1 MLALIGAECFC
12 AYVQPPP
19 GRVRL
24 YCRLDQTTTLAFRM
38 QIRFPKFKAC
48 FKARFPLFLAALG
61 CAFSLTAFAADCPQ
75 FSPGGQTPIVV
86 NAKMRASTQ
95 QLCYSDFAV
104 LHSGITHGPL
114 WSAEHLTPEHI
125 DDARDNTRTN
135 RFFVD
140 KKLPPGESATL
151 SDYKQSGFD
160 RGHMSPAG
168 DRWDKKGMAE
178 SFSLANVVPQNPSNN
193 RRIWARIE
201 QAVRRLVE
209 QSGDV
214 YVVTG
219 PLFSGRQLQ
228 TIGESRV
235 LVPTQLYKVVYLP
248 QRKLAFAVV
257 VDNTPTNQYTVK
269 TVHELEAMSGL
280 QFPGI
285 PDSLKDQRIGGLK
298 GV

>member
-1 MLALIGAECFC
+1 MKIRLTHFKHFKHSASFFPSLLIGLLA
-12 AYVQPPP
+12 
-19 GRVRL
+19 
-24 YCRLDQTTTLAFRM
+24 TLGATVS
-38 QIRFPKFKAC
+38 
-48 FKARFPLFLAALG
+48 LNVLAA
-61 CAFSLTAFAADCPQ
+61 SDCPQ
-75 FSPGGQTPIVV
+75 FSPGGRAPIVA
-86 NAKMRASTQ
+86 NAKMRVSTQ

-104 LHSGITHGPL
+104 LHSGVTHGPL
-114 WSAEHLTPEHI
+114 WSAEHLTAEHL

-140 KKLPPGESATL
+140 KKLPPGASATL
-151 SDYKQSGFD
+151 SDYKKSGYD

-168 DRWDKKGMAE
+168 DRWDRKGMAE

-193 RRIWARIE
+193 RRIWSRIE
-201 QAVRRLVE
+201 QSVRRLVE
-209 QSGDV
+209 QSGDA

-248 QRKLAFAVV
+248 GRDLAFAVV
-257 VDNTPTNQYTVK
+257 VDNTPTNEYKVK
-269 TVHELEAMSGL
+269 TVRELEAMSGL

-285 PDSLKDQRIGGLK
+285 PDTLKDQRIGGLK

>member
-1 MLALIGAECFC
+1 MKPDLA
-12 AYVQPPP
+12 
-19 GRVRL
+19 R
-24 YCRLDQTTTLAFRM
+24 RM
-38 QIRFPKFKAC
+38 KIRFAFLAS
-48 FKARFPLFLAALG
+48 LLAALS
-61 CAFSLTAFAADCPQ
+61 ATVSLNALAASDCPQ
-75 FSPGGQTPIVV
+75 FSPGGRAPIVA

-104 LHSGITHGPL
+104 LHSGVTHGPL
-114 WSAEHLTPEHI
+114 WSAEHLTAEHM

-140 KKLPPGESATL
+140 KKLPPGDSATL
-151 SDYKQSGFD
+151 SDYKKSGYD

-178 SFSLANVVPQNPSNN
+178 SFSLANVVPQNSSNN
-193 RRIWARIE
+193 RRIWSRIE
-201 QAVRRLVE
+201 QSVRRLVE
-209 QSGDV
+209 QSGDA

-248 QRKLAFAVV
+248 GRDLAFAVV
-257 VDNTPTNQYTVK
+257 VDNTPTNEYTVK
-269 TVHELEAMSGL
+269 TVRELEAMSGL

-285 PDSLKDQRIGGLK
+285 PDTLKDQRIGGLK

>member
-1 MLALIGAECFC
+1 MK
-12 AYVQPPP
+12 
-19 GRVRL
+19 
-24 YCRLDQTTTLAFRM
+24 
-38 QIRFPKFKAC
+38 IRFTFFASY
-48 FKARFPLFLAALG
+48 FAPLLAALG
-61 CAFSLTAFAADCPQ
+61 ATVSLNALAASDCPQ
-75 FSPGGQTPIVV
+75 FSPGGRAPIVA
-86 NAKMRASTQ
+86 NAKMRVSTQ

-104 LHSGITHGPL
+104 LHSGLTHGPL
-114 WSAEHLTPEHI
+114 WSAEHLTAEHM

-140 KKLPPGESATL
+140 KKLPPGDGATL
-151 SDYKQSGFD
+151 SDYKKSGYD

-168 DRWDKKGMAE
+168 DRWDKLGMAE

-193 RRIWARIE
+193 RRIWSRIE
-201 QAVRRLVE
+201 QSVRRLVE
-209 QSGDV
+209 QSGDA

-248 QRKLAFAVV
+248 GRDLAFAVV
-257 VDNTPTNQYTVK
+257 VDNTPTNEYTVK
-269 TVHELEAMSGL
+269 TVRELEAMSGL

-285 PDSLKDQRIGGLK
+285 PDTLKDQRIGGLK

>member
-1 MLALIGAECFC
+1 MKPDLT
-12 AYVQPPP
+12 
-19 GRVRL
+19 R
-24 YCRLDQTTTLAFRM
+24 RM
-38 QIRFPKFKAC
+38 KIRFTFLAS
-48 FKARFPLFLAALG
+48 LLAALG
-61 CAFSLTAFAADCPQ
+61 AAVSVNALAAGGCPQ
-75 FSPGGQTPIVV
+75 FSPGGRAPIVA

-104 LHSGITHGPL
+104 LHSGVTHGPL
-114 WSAEHLTPEHI
+114 WSAEHLTAEHM

-140 KKLPPGESATL
+140 KKLPPGDSATL
-151 SDYKQSGFD
+151 SDYKKSGYD

-193 RRIWARIE
+193 RRIWSRIE
-201 QAVRRLVE
+201 QSVRRLVE
-209 QSGDV
+209 QSGDA

-248 QRKLAFAVV
+248 GRDLAFAVV
-257 VDNTPTNQYTVK
+257 VENTPTNEYTVK
-269 TVHELEAMSGL
+269 TVRELETMSGL

-285 PDSLKDQRIGGLK
+285 PDTLKDQRIGGLK